1 MLYIYYT
8 SACSNQCSLTGG
20 GVRCVHSSQEC
31 YILYTLAC
39 SDVPSLGVVY
49 GVFIAHKNV
58 YIYYTSACSNAP
70 SPGVVYCVFIAHK
83 NVIYIILQHVPMLP
97 HWGRCTVCSQ
107 LTRMLYILYFSMF
120 QCSLTGG
127 GVRCVHS
134 SQECYIYYTSA
145 CSNQCSLTGG
155 GVRCVHSSQECYIYY
170 TLACSD
176 VPSLGV
182 VYGVFIA
189 HKNVIIY
196 YTSACSNAPSPGVVY
211 GVFIAHKNVIYTL
224 YFSMFQCSL
233 TGGGVRCA
241 HSSQECYVYYTSACS
256 NVPSLGVVY
265 GCVHDSPVC

>member
-1 MLYIYYT
+1 MLYILYF
-8 SACSNQCSLTGG
+8 SMFRCSLTRG
-20 GVRCVHSSQEC
+20 GVRCIHSSQEC
-31 YILYTLAC
+31 
-39 SDVPSLGVVY
+39 
-49 GVFIAHKNV
+49 

-189 HKNVIIY
+189 HKNVIYIILQHVPMLPHRGWC
-196 YTSACSNAPSPGVVY
+196 TVCS
-211 GVFIAHKNVIYTL
+211 
-224 YFSMFQCSL
+224 
-233 TGGGVRCA
+233 
-241 HSSQECYVYYTSACS
+241 
-256 NVPSLGVVY
+256 
-265 GCVHDSPVC
+265 